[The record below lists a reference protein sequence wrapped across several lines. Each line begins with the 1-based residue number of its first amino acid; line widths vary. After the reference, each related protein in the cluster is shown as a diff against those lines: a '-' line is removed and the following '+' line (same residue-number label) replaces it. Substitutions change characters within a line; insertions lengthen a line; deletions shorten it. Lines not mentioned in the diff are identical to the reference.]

1 MKVSYAILLLLLIG
15 FPGYSFSQGLE
26 EQTEVEL
33 EQAAE
38 SLISSD
44 EGDVDNSVALEDL
57 TFNLEHPININLA
70 NESDL
75 VKLNRL
81 NFSQIQQILKYRREF
96 GFFSTAYELMA
107 IDGVTS
113 DDLLILGP
121 MLTFELPTDSLV
133 MARNYLRN
141 NLIARVK
148 SSFPQAKG
156 YQSAA
161 LNKAAVYSGIP
172 ISLYTRYHLEV
183 NRKLELGFLVDNDA
197 GEHFFSRSNKYG
209 FDYYSGYLSYKGD
222 GLFKQLTVGDFL
234 FQIGQGLSFGGGG
247 GLGKSANT
255 MGILKFGQTLRP
267 YTSSDE
273 NRFFRG
279 VSAEMVKGA
288 HKVVL
293 FYSNKN
299 RDANT
304 TFDTAGRNFTSLQTS
319 GYHRTISEIDDERS
333 LNEQLLGAYGELKF
347 SRFKIGG
354 LLVFQHFNLPMIT
367 GSSLYKLKNFSGQ
380 DNSNLGIDYQWALRR
395 LQCFGEVGRSRNGRF
410 GAVQGVVWHTT
421 PKVSLSAYYRY
432 FDPGFQAFY
441 GSSLSESSGN
451 HNETGMYFG
460 LMASPLS
467 KLKIFGYF
475 DLYHFPWVTYS
486 TVAPSTGHDLMA
498 QLSYS
503 ITKKLTVYLKGKFE
517 SKPQKT
523 PSSKPPQIDLD
534 ERTSKWRLQVD
545 YVLSRMFTLRS
556 RCEYISTSFNQLTE
570 QGWLVFQDV
579 VIAPSKKLT
588 CWIRCCWFNTDGYNS
603 RVYAYENDL
612 LYSFSIPEFHGIGQ
626 RTYLTLKWSPSS
638 RLAIYLKSGLTIH
651 AGAESWGSGY
661 DVTPGDKRVE
671 LRGLFAWRF

>member
-1 MKVSYAILLLLLIG
+1 LLIG
-15 FPGYSFSQGLE
+15 FPELSFSQGVE
-26 EQTEVEL
+26 EQPEFEL
-33 EQAAE
+33 EQAVE
-38 SLISSD
+38 SMAASE
-44 EGDVDNSVALEDL
+44 EGEVDNSVILEDL
-57 TFNLEHPININLA
+57 TSNLEHPININLA
-70 NESDL
+70 N
-75 VKLNRL
+75 LNELERLNKL
-81 NFSQIQQILKYRREF
+81 NFSQIQQILKYRKEF
-96 GFFSTAYELMA
+96 GFFSSVYELMA
-107 IDGVTS
+107 IDGITT
-113 DDLLILGP
+113 DDLNALRP
-121 MLTFELPTDSLV
+121 MITFELPADSLV
-133 MARNYLRN
+133 KPRTYLRN
-141 NLIARVK
+141 NLIVRVK

-161 LNKAAVYSGIP
+161 LNKGAVYSGIP
-172 ISLYTRYHLEV
+172 ISLYSRYHLEV
-183 NRKLELGFLVDNDA
+183 NRKLEVGFLVDNDA
-197 GEHFFSRSNKYG
+197 GEHFFSQSNKSG

-222 GLFKQLTVGDFL
+222 GILKQITVGDFL
-234 FQIGQGLSFGGGG
+234 FQVGQGLSFGGGG

-279 VSAEMVKGA
+279 VSAEMGRGA
-288 HKVVL
+288 LRFVL
-293 FYSNKN
+293 FYSNKY

-304 TFDTAGRNFTSLQTS
+304 TTDSVGRNFTSLQTS
-319 GYHRTISEIDDERS
+319 GYHRTLSEIDDERS
-333 LNEQLLGAYGELKF
+333 LNEQLLGAYGELKLT
-347 SRFKIGG
+347 RFKIGG
-354 LLVFQHFNLPMIT
+354 LLVFQHFDLPMIT
-367 GSSLYKLKNFSGQ
+367 GSSLYKAKSFSGQ
-380 DNSNLGIDYQWALRR
+380 DNSNLGIDYQWALKR
-395 LQCFGEVGRSRNGRF
+395 LQCFGEVGRSRNGRL
-410 GAVQGVVWHTT
+410 GAVQGVVWHTI
-421 PKVSLSAYYRY
+421 PKVSLSAYYRQ

-467 KLKIFGYF
+467 KVKIFGYF

-503 ITKKLTVYLKGKFE
+503 ITKKVTLYLKGKFE

-523 PSSKPPQIDLD
+523 PSSKEPVIDLD
-534 ERTSKWRLQVD
+534 EQTTKWRLQGDFLV
-545 YVLSRMFTLRS
+545 SRWVTLRS
-556 RCEYISTSFNQLTE
+556 RCEYVSTSFNKVIE
-570 QGWLVFQDV
+570 QGWLAFQDV
-579 VIAPSKKLT
+579 VIAPAKNLT
-588 CWIRCCWFNTDGYNS
+588 CWIRYCWFNTDGYNS

-638 RLAIYLKSGLTIH
+638 HTTLYLKSGLTIH